1 MKILYFYQY
10 FTTPR
15 GSYGTRV
22 YEFAKRWVDKGHQ
35 VTVVTS
41 VYAKSD
47 IRASGFVD
55 RQRHDGIDVRVIN
68 VTIDNRQSILRRIRS
83 FIQYMCVSCWFAL
96 TLQADVVIAS
106 SGPLTAGVPGLVARY
121 LRGRKFVFEVRDLWP
136 EVAVELGIVKNR
148 LLVKLAYWFEKMCY
162 RASSHIIA
170 LSPGM
175 KADINRRFGLDNITS
190 VTNSANISLFGEPVK
205 NPDLKGLKPYTYAI
219 YNGNIGEVNNSLWLY
234 YAASVLTSRNRQ
246 DICIVLAGDGQ
257 QKEVLAKRAEEEGIS
272 NFILLG
278 LVPKNQLVGLIQNA
292 LVSLVPLKG
301 TKVLDTSSPNKF
313 FESLAAG
320 VPVVQN
326 TNGWMKDYLAENNVG
341 FTLDPDDPSSL
352 ADLLIKLHDNP
363 GIVKEMG
370 ARARM
375 LAARDFDKDILA
387 DRMLEVLVSVAEE
400 RILKPGS

>member
-22 YEFAKRWVDKGHQ
+22 YEFAKRWVGKGHQ
-35 VTVVTS
+35 ITVVTS

-55 RQRHDGIDVRVIN
+55 RQLHDGIDVRVIN
-68 VTIDNRQSILRRIRS
+68 VTIDNRQSILRRIWS

-136 EVAVELGIVKNR
+136 EVAVELGIIKNK
-148 LLVKLAYWFEKMCY
+148 LLIKLAYWFEKRCY
-162 RASSHIIA
+162 MASSHIIA

-175 KADINRRFGLDNITS
+175 KADINTRFGLDNITS
-190 VTNSANISLFGEPVK
+190 VTNSANISLFGELTANV
-205 NPDLKGLKPYTYAI
+205 DLKSLKPHTYAI
-219 YNGNIGEVNNSLWLY
+219 YNGNIGEVNNSIWLY
-234 YAASVLTSRNRQ
+234 EASAVLTSKGRQ
-246 DICIVLAGDGQ
+246 DISIVLAGDGQ
-257 QKEVLAKRAEEEGIS
+257 QKESLAKRAEEEGIS

-278 LVPKNQLVGLIQNA
+278 LVPKHQLVGLIQNA
-292 LVSLVPLKG
+292 MVSLVPLKG

-313 FESLAAG
+313 FESLAAA

-326 TNGWMKDYLAENNVG
+326 TNGWMKDYLSENNVG
-341 FTLDPDDPSSL
+341 FTLDPDDPNSL
-352 ADLLIKLHDNP
+352 ADLLIRLHDNP
-363 GIVKEMG
+363 GVVTEMG
-370 ARARM
+370 TRARM

-387 DRMLEVLVSVAEE
+387 DRMLEALVSVAGE
-400 RILKPGS
+400 RTIQSGS

>member
-1 MKILYFYQY
+1 MKILYLYQY
-10 FTTPR
+10 FTTPN

-22 YEFAKRWVDKGHQ
+22 YEFTKRWAEKGHQ
-35 VTVVTS
+35 VTVVTG

-47 IRASGFVD
+47 IRASKFID
-55 RQRHDGIDVRVIN
+55 RQIHYGVDVRVIN
-68 VTIDNRQSILRRIRS
+68 VTIDNRQPILRRIWS
-83 FIQYMCVSCWFAL
+83 FIQYMTVSSWFTL
-96 TLQADVVIAS
+96 TLKADIVIAS
-106 SGPLTAGVPGLVARY
+106 SGPITVGFPGLIARY

-136 EVAVELGIVKNR
+136 EVAVELGIIKNK
-148 LLVKLAYWFEKMCY
+148 LLIKLAYWFEKKCY
-162 RASSHIIA
+162 MASSHIIA

-175 KADINRRFGLDNITS
+175 KADINTRFGLDNITS
-190 VTNSANISLFGEPVK
+190 VTNSANISLFGEPVA
-205 NPDLKGLKPYTYAI
+205 NIDLKGLSPYTYAI

-234 YAASVLTSRNRQ
+234 AAASVLASRNRQ

-257 QKEVLAKRAEEEGIS
+257 QKETLAKRAEEEGIS

-278 LVPKNQLVGLIQNA
+278 LVPKHLLVGLIQNA

-301 TKVLDTSSPNKF
+301 AKVLDTSSPNKF

-352 ADLLIKLHDNP
+352 ADLLIKLHDDP

-370 ARARM
+370 ARAKM

-387 DRMLEVLVSVAEE
+387 DRMLEVLVSVAGE
-400 RILKPGS
+400 RKIQPGS

>member
-1 MKILYFYQY
+1 VKILYFYQY

-22 YEFAKRWVDKGHQ
+22 YEFAKRWVEKGHQ

-55 RQRHDGIDVRVIN
+55 RQLHDGIDVRVIN
-68 VTIDNRQSILRRIRS
+68 VTIDNRQSILRRIGS

-96 TLQADVVIAS
+96 TLPADVVIAS

-136 EVAVELGIVKNR
+136 EVAVELGIIKNR
-148 LLVKLAYWFEKMCY
+148 LLIKLAYWFEKRCY

-175 KADINRRFGLDNITS
+175 KADINERFGLDNITS
-190 VTNSANISLFGEPVK
+190 VTNSANISLFGTKIK
-205 NPDLKGLKPYTYAI
+205 NPDLKDLLPLRYAI
-219 YNGNIGEVNNSLWLY
+219 YNGNIGEVNNSEWLFN
-234 YAASVLTSRNRQ
+234 AAKLIGEQGRSDLK
-246 DICIVLAGDGQ
+246 IVLAGDGQ
-257 QKEVLAKRAEEEGIS
+257 QKAELEKRAIDEGVS
-272 NFILLG
+272 NFVLLG
-278 LVPKNQLVGLIQNA
+278 LMPKNQLVGLIQNA
-292 LVSLVPLKG
+292 LVSTVPLKG
-301 TKVLDTSSPNKF
+301 AKILDTSSPNKF

-326 TNGWMKDYLAENNVG
+326 TNGWMKDYLEVNKVG
-341 FTLDPDDPSSL
+341 YTLDPDDPVALS
-352 ADLLIKLHDNP
+352 DLLIQLADNP
-363 GIVKEMG
+363 ALAREMG
-370 ARARM
+370 DRAKV

-387 DRMLEVLVSVAEE
+387 DKMLDALLEAAE
-400 RILKPGS
+400 